1 MSSVPVAARAMRN
14 GGLSRRPWLAGL
26 LALVM
31 PMAPAWSRAAP
42 DGYTLLMGTIANA
55 TNMSMYRQL
64 GYDTLR
70 DFAPVTQVM
79 SAPRVLVVAPSAA
92 FGDLAGL
99 ILPDVREKLAAQGAE
114 PVGSTPE
121 QFRAYVRA
129 EVDKWALV
137 VRAAGVRAD

>member
-1 MSSVPVAARAMRN
+1 MSSVPGAGSNIGSEQVA
-14 GGLSRRPWLAGL
+14 
-26 LALVM
+26 
-31 PMAPAWSRAAP
+31 RAAP

-70 DFAPVTQVM
+70 DFEVSPWSGMFAPARTPPEII
-79 SAPRVLVVAPSAA
+79 ARWHREGARI
-92 FGDLAGL
+92 LA
-99 ILPDVREKLAAQGAE
+99 LPDVREKLAAQGAE

-137 VRAAGVRAD
+137 VRAD